1 MMKMLTA
8 VLCLALPIA
17 AEVKVDAD
25 YPGGNIILEKI
36 EGDTITLRQDIRDT
50 KGWWFYWNFRVKGAA
65 GRTMTIRFTDRN
77 PIGVRGPAM
86 STDKGLT
93 WKWLGRKAT
102 KGASFTYA
110 FPAGVEEVRFCF
122 AMPYQE
128 ADLKHFLKKHSDNK
142 HLTVKELCK
151 SRKKRVIERI
161 HAGAMGAEPAYRVLL
176 TCRNHACEMMA
187 SYVLEG
193 LLETVLSDT
202 ENGRWFKKN
211 VEILAIPFMDK
222 DGVED
227 GDQGKNRKPR
237 DHNRDY
243 DAKSIYPSVKALMK
257 LVPQWSGGKLALALD
272 LHCPYIS
279 GKNNE
284 SIYLVGSQ
292 DKKIWAEQSRFSQL
306 LQKAATG
313 PLPYRASDNIP
324 FGKAWNTTK
333 NYKDGLSCARW
344 AAGLE
349 GIRCAATIEFPYAN
363 ANGKEITADSSRAF
377 GSDLARA
384 IRAYLESKP

>member
-1 MMKMLTA
+1 MKMLAA
-8 VLCLALPIA
+8 VLFLALPVA

-50 KGWWFYWNFRVKGAA
+50 RGWWFYWNFRVKGAA

-86 STDKGLT
+86 SADKGLT
-93 WKWLGRKAT
+93 WKWLGRKAVR
-102 KGASFTYA
+102 GASFTCA
-110 FPAGVEEVRFCF
+110 FPAGADEVRFCF

-128 ADLKHFLKKHSDNK
+128 ADLKRFLKKYSENK
-142 HLTVKELCK
+142 HLVVKELCRT
-151 SRKKRVIERI
+151 RKDRAVELLR
-161 HAGAMGAEPAYRVLL
+161 AGLLDAQPAHRVLL

-187 SYVLEG
+187 GYVLEG
-193 LLETVLSDT
+193 VLETVLSDT
-202 ENGRWFKKN
+202 GDGRWFQKN
-211 VEILAIPFMDK
+211 VDILAIPFMDK

-243 DAKSIYPSVKALMK
+243 DAKSIYPSVRALMK
-257 LVPQWSGGKLALALD
+257 LAPKWSDGKLALALD

-279 GKNNE
+279 GRHNE
-284 SIYLVGSQ
+284 VIYLVGSQ

-306 LQKAATG
+306 LQKSVTG
-313 PLPYRASDNIP
+313 SLPYRTTDNIP

-333 NYKDGLSCARW
+333 NYKDGMSCARW
-344 AAGLE
+344 AAEIE

-363 ANGKEITADSSRAF
+363 ANGKEVNAQSSRAF
-377 GSDLARA
+377 GADLARA
-384 IRAYLESKP
+384 IRAYLGSKP